1 MPKAALTRKKVLTDF
16 RRAEIL
22 AAAMVVFGKKGF
34 DATRMDEVAK
44 QAKIAKG
51 TLYLYFRSKR
61 DIYTTAVELAT
72 ARLQNLTNERVGEAA
87 NLRDRLVAFITVRVK
102 FWGEHKALHG
112 MILTIGRE
120 AVNHKLTLVL
130 QKTSIGSL
138 IQIFEQ
144 AAREGEISRQPFDSV
159 AWAALDMIR
168 GSNERR
174 FSGVTRTAPEVE
186 THQIAD
192 FVLKTLR

>member
-1 MPKAALTRKKVLTDF
+1 MPKAATTRKKVLTDF
-16 RRAEIL
+16 RRSEIL

-34 DATRMDEVAK
+34 DAARMDDVAK

-61 DIYTTAVELAT
+61 DIYVMAVQHAKQQLQELSG
-72 ARLQNLTNERVGEAA
+72 ERVAQA
-87 NLRDRLVAFITVRVK
+87 TNLRERLVAFIAARME
-102 FWGEHKALHG
+102 FWGDRKALHG
-112 MILTIGRE
+112 MVLTIGRE
-120 AVNHKLTLVL
+120 AVNHKLTMVI
-130 QKTSIGSL
+130 QKASIGSL

-144 AAREGEISRQPFDSV
+144 AALDGEIQPQPFSTV

-174 FSGVTRTAPEVE
+174 YSGVTRTTPISEA
-186 THQIAD
+186 QQLAD
-192 FVLKTLR
+192 LVIKTLR